1 MTHAKW
7 LNSCMGSRYPA
18 YLCDYGLEI
27 WLAQRNEISVLELDM
42 QLFYAQYGLQT
53 WLALTQEFRDLA
65 HILQPTC
72 AEYFLEVWL
81 TPTE

>member
-1 MTHAKW
+1 
-7 LNSCMGSRYPA
+7 MGSRYPA

-53 WLALTQEFRDLA
+53 
-65 HILQPTC
+65 
-72 AEYFLEVWL
+72 
-81 TPTE
+81 